1 MASTTLTLTNVN
13 DKRLGEAVDIL
24 LRHQTS
30 GVLTKVQKIAN
41 KSVKLTG
48 LTNGVYSVQ
57 VDPPS
62 YRAVGLFVEVG
73 AGVDNPDP
81 MIFPIDP
88 AKVTGID
95 PPTFN
100 QLHPDAQAI
109 LNASTD
115 VKNHPSLS
123 GELLYKAFDDPRKA
137 GLLNIVAKTNS
148 TAFGNGRAVLNYIES
163 LTEVRGDRIFA
174 AVHQDLHDATDNSVH
189 TGLFHA
195 VDESMHQPPAGF
207 DHAGSYKT
215 ADNYGNLQLT
225 FFSNGVDWLCDMDI
239 DDAQGIKHLFQ
250 VVGNI
255 VTGTPTNPYDIHE
268 ILIEHQKLDPGYD
281 LLF

>member
-13 DKRLGEAVDIL
+13 DKKLGEAVDIL

-30 GVLTKVQKIAN
+30 GVLTKVQKVAN
-41 KSVKLTG
+41 KKVRLTG
-48 LTNGVYSVQ
+48 LTNGVYSIQ

-62 YRAVGLFVEVG
+62 YRPVGMFAEVG
-73 AGVDNPDP
+73 PGTDDPDP

-95 PPTFN
+95 PPAFN
-100 QLHPDAQAI
+100 ELHPVGQAI
-109 LNASTD
+109 LNAGTA
-115 VKNHPSLS
+115 VKNYPNFS
-123 GELLYKAFDDPRKA
+123 GALLYSALDDPRKA
-137 GLLNIVAKTNS
+137 GLLNIVSKANS

-174 AVHQDLHDATDNSVH
+174 VVHQDLHDATDNSVH
-189 TGLFHA
+189 NGLFHS
-195 VDESMHQPPAGF
+195 VDESLHTPPPGF

-215 ADNYGNLQLT
+215 FDNYGNLQLT
-225 FFSNGVDWLCDMDI
+225 FFSNGADWLCDIDI

-250 VVGNI
+250 VVGNL